1 VEANI
6 TEYVLKNEYDLL
18 IGATYNMKNSSIT
31 GLFSSEYQH
40 SPPLALN
47 LVYQSIIKDKLGP
60 YFGTVVTIDPC
71 TSLMN
76 NDIEEF
82 QSTRYLMEMINYLGI
97 IIPFLWT
104 NKLVIFYVKETSTG
118 VKAMY
123 LANGLSRWVYYIS
136 NMLFD
141 IISFFVIISIDTI
154 FPRLIFYFKDK
165 LYAYFMYHLPSIITY
180 YIPAYFYE
188 LAHLYFFVMFFQKA
202 FNAQV
207 AITLFYIFTG
217 EFF

>member
-1 VEANI
+1 
-6 TEYVLKNEYDLL
+6 
-18 IGATYNMKNSSIT
+18 
-31 GLFSSEYQH
+31 
-40 SPPLALN
+40 
-47 LVYQSIIKDKLGP
+47 
-60 YFGTVVTIDPC
+60 
-71 TSLMN
+71 
-76 NDIEEF
+76 
-82 QSTRYLMEMINYLGI
+82 MINFFGI

-104 NKLVIFYVKETSTG
+104 NKLVIFHVKETSTG

-141 IISFFVIISIDTI
+141 IISFIVIISIDTI
-154 FPRLIFYFKDK
+154 FPRIFFYFKDR
-165 LYAYFMYHLPSIITY
+165 LYAYFMYHIPSIITY

-217 EFF
+217 EFLFH